1 LILGKRGKERIGEE
15 TRGHRA
21 REREGGTRE
30 RGGAREEAREKAR
43 RGTIER
49 EREGGE
55 RGEGVALRV
64 CLCVCKR
71 ASVRRVEMTL

>member
-49 EREGGE
+49 EREREGG
-55 RGEGVALRV
+55 RGEGRGRCVARV
-64 CLCVCKR
+64 LVCVQAREC
-71 ASVRRVEMTL
+71 APS